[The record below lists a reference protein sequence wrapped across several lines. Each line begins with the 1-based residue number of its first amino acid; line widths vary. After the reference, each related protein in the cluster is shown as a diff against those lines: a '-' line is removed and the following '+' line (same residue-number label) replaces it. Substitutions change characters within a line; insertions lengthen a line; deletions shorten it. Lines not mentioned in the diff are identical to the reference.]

1 MGKTTKN
8 SGEKK
13 GVEQEPSFEE
23 ALDKLRAIVESMESD
38 ELPLETLLGKYEEG
52 SELVR
57 VCRDKLEK
65 AELRIQELDGTASGE
80 AELRDI
86 RDDDE
91 AQE

>member
-1 MGKTTKN
+1 
-8 SGEKK
+8 
-13 GVEQEPSFEE
+13 
-23 ALDKLRAIVESMESD
+23 MESD